1 MVSLAPG
8 VRTDDVGEPKDIAF
22 VLDVSGSMAGDA
34 KIGAAKR
41 ALEFF
46 LSALDER
53 DRFTVIPFSTDVN
66 PWRERLVVADR
77 DGIDDATDFVRELK
91 ALGGTNIAEALTTAL
106 SFEKDDSRPF
116 YVAFITDG
124 RPTVGVTQL
133 GGILELVEEVLE
145 GAKIFA
151 LGVGYNVN
159 THLIDKLAQVSK
171 GVSEYV
177 RPEEDL
183 ELTVSD
189 FYAKLSHPA
198 LTDISI
204 DFGEAAVHQSYPR
217 ILPDLFYGSQIVVI
231 GKYCNPGLHTVVLK
245 GLRQGREE
253 IFEKELQFPQLE
265 DFPSLPR
272 LWAKRR
278 VGHLLDEIR
287 LHGED
292 QELVDEIVELGK
304 RYGIVTPYT
313 SFLVTEDELAH
324 APDVISEKQAL
335 TAPTGRGAFRAAET
349 LGKMKRDVL
358 VFSEGEEALSI
369 RVIDEKVFYLEESV
383 WVDSEYTEDLDE
395 KVLILWSDEFID
407 FLRGH
412 PEVGRYVSLGD
423 EVIFTYGKV
432 AYRVRP

>member
-1 MVSLAPG
+1 
-8 VRTDDVGEPKDIAF
+8 
-22 VLDVSGSMAGDA
+22 
-34 KIGAAKR
+34 
-41 ALEFF
+41 
-46 LSALDER
+46 
-53 DRFTVIPFSTDVN
+53 
-66 PWRERLVVADR
+66 VVADKS
-77 DGIDDATDFVRELK
+77 GIDDATDFVRELK

-106 SFEKDDSRPF
+106 SFKRDDTRPF

-133 GGILELVEEVLE
+133 GGILELVEGALE

-171 GVSEYV
+171 GISEYV
-177 RPEEDL
+177 KPEEDL

-204 DFGEAAVHQSYPR
+204 DFGEAGVHGSYPR
-217 ILPDLFYGSQIVVI
+217 IFPDLFYGSQIVII
-231 GKYCNPGLHTVVLK
+231 GKYCNPGLQTVVLK
-245 GLRQGREE
+245 GTRQGREE
-253 IFEKELQFPQLE
+253 SFERELEFPLAA

-313 SFLVTEDELAH
+313 SFLVTEDELVH

-369 RVIDEKVFYLEESV
+369 RIIGEKVFYLEESV
-383 WVDSEYTEDLDE
+383 WVDSEYTEDTDE

-407 FLRGH
+407 FLREH

-423 EVIFTYGKV
+423 EVIFIHGEV